1 MYSVDAVAAVV
12 GDRWVDCLTSSD
24 GMLDFLVR
32 IICCL
37 TPRRP
42 PESASHRLAGDHD
55 CFLAPARHRCC
66 MAVSWCVPAVARAG
80 CWA

>member
-1 MYSVDAVAAVV
+1 MSGGMYSALFGYCGGGDIQELTVYSMDAVADIV

-37 TPRRP
+37 PPRRP
-42 PESASHRLAGDHD
+42 RIGGPPD
-55 CFLAPARHRCC
+55 C
-66 MAVSWCVPAVARAG
+66 W
-80 CWA
+80 